1 MNSAY
6 NNSNLLFFRLHGKTP
21 LKGGHPL
28 KTLSLLMWVT
38 QFGFSALFPL
48 CAFLLGAAWLQ
59 NRFALGVWIFLPAL
73 ALGLLTGLCSA
84 RGYLKS
90 LRKAAE
96 EAAGEKKSPPTS
108 FNRH

>member
-1 MNSAY
+1 M
-6 NNSNLLFFRLHGKTP
+6 
-21 LKGGHPL
+21 
-28 KTLSLLMWVT
+28 KTLSLLLWVT

-48 CAFLLGAAWLQ
+48 CTCLLGAVWLQ

-73 ALGLLTGLCSA
+73 ALGLLTSLCSA
-84 RGYLKS
+84 RSCLKS

-96 EAAGEKKSPPTS
+96 EAAGEKKPPPTS